1 MRFLDF
7 ELMLQWVDTPGDIGM
22 EVNVFYMWD
31 RSKFGRD
38 RRWIMIRRIMV
49 PKDNP
54 PSPQNL

>member
-1 MRFLDF
+1 MRFLDS

-31 RSKFGRD
+31 KSKFGRD
-38 RRWIMIRRIMV
+38 RRWTMIGRIMV
-49 PKDNP
+49 PKDIP